1 MNSLLLLA
9 VIFVGLLVLGV
20 PIGVS
25 IGWSMLA
32 IALFTD
38 THGVT
43 AEYVYRNVASCL
55 DSYVILAVPLF
66 IFCGV
71 IMGRGGISKRLFDLF
86 AYFIGN
92 LTSGMLAAVV
102 VTCLFY
108 GAISGSSPATVAAVG
123 AMTLPLL
130 VELGYDKTWSTA
142 LIAISGTLGVMI
154 PPSIPFIWYGL
165 TAGESISDLFIA
177 GILPGFLV
185 GLMLI
190 LYSYVY
196 WKIKGEDKERI
207 RASVGRLRSVGLWK
221 TLKNSFWAILMP
233 VIVLGGIY
241 SGVFTPTEA
250 ACISVIYSIIISQF
264 VYKTLTFKDYPEVF
278 RETLKTL
285 ASVMYI
291 VAVAMAFGRVMALMG
306 VPQMANDLV
315 TGIFDS
321 STGILIVMVLI
332 MFVLGMFM
340 EVVSALLILAPI
352 FVPIATEAGIDP
364 IHFGVIMIVALSTG
378 FVTPPVGLNLYVAS
392 GMSGIG
398 IMPMSKKL
406 YPMIGVFLIAV
417 ILIVFV
423 PWFSTALL

>member
-1 MNSLLLLA
+1 MDALLL
-9 VIFVGLLVLGV
+9 VGIVFVGLLILGV

-25 IGWSMLA
+25 IGATMLA
-32 IALFTD
+32 VAFFTD

-43 AEYVYRNVASCL
+43 ADYVYRNVASCL

-86 AYFIGN
+86 SYFIGN

-102 VTCLFY
+102 ITCLFY

-177 GILPGFLV
+177 GILPGCLV
-185 GLMLI
+185 GLILI
-190 LYSYVY
+190 IYSYIY

-207 RASVGRLRSVGLWK
+207 RNSVGQLRSNGLWK
-221 TLKNSFWAILMP
+221 TFKDSFLAILMP
-233 VIVLGGIY
+233 VIILGGIY
-241 SGVFTPTEA
+241 SGIFTPTEA
-250 ACISVIYSIIISQF
+250 ACVSVIYSIIVSQF
-264 VYKTLTFKDYPEVF
+264 VYKTVSFKDYPELF

-291 VAVAMAFGRVMALMG
+291 VAFAMAFGRVMALMG

-315 TGIFDS
+315 SSIFDS
-321 STGILIVMVLI
+321 TIGILFIMVLI

-340 EVVSALLILAPI
+340 EVVSALLIIAPI
-352 FVPIATEAGIDP
+352 FVPIATSAGVDP

-398 IMPMSKKL
+398 IIPMSKKL
-406 YPMIGVFLIAV
+406 YPMIGVFFIAV
-417 ILIVFV
+417 ILVVCV
-423 PWFSTALL
+423 PWFSLALL